1 VLSVELDQ
9 AMPSDS
15 ARNDELTSV
24 EDASP
29 KPKVKRRFH
38 TRTKE
43 YLKSQIRNRTAAEL
57 AMLAKG
63 LAVAL
68 VTIVPTILTVIVIS
82 KAMVENGI
90 VMTALRVPQSFEVAG
105 YTSDTATQRLLDEIS
120 ALNRRSNAAKP
131 KTVLGDT
138 QLIDALSSIDTPAGN
153 LDLRSFQSLIQRV
166 LGKTI
171 IQISGEITTRKEDGK
186 ELMRLRLRQT
196 PGRESLIDVE
206 TAQGAEDLFKKAA
219 LNLLEH
225 IDPEIAAGIYFRE
238 YGDEESAM
246 RLTAVA
252 LAGGHPDAEKY
263 AMNLRAY
270 IYLGR
275 GQIDQAMAAADS
287 ARAMDPNFVAADY
300 AKAFVLLAQKR
311 PDEAIESAKR
321 GVDRAPESDNSYNS
335 LGMVLN
341 AIGRKDEAIEA
352 HKMALR
358 KNNRSIV
365 GYRRLAITLR
375 DAGRSKEAS
384 ETLLTGVAMMP
395 NSAMLQSDYGEDLQ
409 RQGRNY
415 EALGSLRKAY
425 EMQPDN
431 IRFQVGLAEAEFN
444 QGHTADGIKFS
455 TIIRNRISNGE
466 KLPANIKQRAD
477 KLISRAPAPDS
488 EAVTPPNPAR

>member
-1 VLSVELDQ
+1 MK

-15 ARNDELTSV
+15 AHDNGLSV
-24 EDASP
+24 AEAASP
-29 KPKVKRRFH
+29 VPKAKRRFH
-38 TRTKE
+38 VRTRE
-43 YLKSQIRNRTAAEL
+43 YLKGQLRDRTAAEL

-90 VMTALRVPQSFEVAG
+90 VMTALRVPQSFEAAG

-120 ALNRRSNAAKP
+120 ALNRSSNAAKP
-131 KTVLGDT
+131 KTALGDT
-138 QLIDALSSIDTPAGN
+138 QLIDALSSIETPAGN

-186 ELMRLRLRQT
+186 EFVRLRLRQT
-196 PGRESLIDVE
+196 PGREGLIDVE

-263 AMNLRAY
+263 ALNLRTY

-275 GQIDQAMAAADS
+275 GQIDQAMAASDG
-287 ARAMDPNFVAADY
+287 ARAMDPDFVAADY
-300 AKAFVLLAQKR
+300 SKAFVLLAQKR
-311 PDEAIESAKR
+311 PDEALESAKR

-335 LGMVLN
+335 LGIVLN

-352 HKMALR
+352 HRMALR
-358 KNNRSIV
+358 KNKRSIV

-375 DAGRSKEAS
+375 DAGRGKEAS
-384 ETLLTGVAMMP
+384 EALLTGVAMIP

-415 EALGSLRKAY
+415 EAIGPLRKAY

-444 QGHTADGIKFS
+444 QGHTAEAIKLS
-455 TIIRNRISNGE
+455 TIVKNRIGSGE

-477 KLISRAPAPDS
+477 KLVSRVATPDS
-488 EAVTPPNPAR
+488 ETVTPANPAR

>member
-1 VLSVELDQ
+1 MAMSSDPAQNNELLST
-9 AMPSDS
+9 A
-15 ARNDELTSV
+15 
-24 EDASP
+24 DASS

-38 TRTKE
+38 IRTKE
-43 YLKSQIRNRTAAEL
+43 YLKSQIQNRTAAEL

-68 VTIVPTILTVIVIS
+68 VTIVPIVLTVIVIS

-90 VMTALRVPQSFEVAG
+90 VMTALRVPQSFEAAG

-120 ALNRRSNAAKP
+120 ALNRNSNAAKP
-131 KTVLGDT
+131 KTALGDT
-138 QLIDALSSIDTPAGN
+138 QLIDALSSIETPAGN
-153 LDLRSFQSLIQRV
+153 LDLKSFQSLIQRV
-166 LGKTI
+166 LGKKI
-171 IQISGEITTRKEDGK
+171 IQISGEITARNESGK
-186 ELMRLRLRQT
+186 ELLRLRLRQT
-196 PGRESLIDVE
+196 PGREGLIDVE
-206 TAQGAEDLFKKAA
+206 TAQGAEDLFRKAA

-263 AMNLRAY
+263 ALNLRAY

-275 GQIDQAMAAADS
+275 GQIDQAMAASES
-287 ARAMDPNFVAADY
+287 ARAMDPDFVAADY
-300 AKAFVLLAQKR
+300 TKAFVLLAQKR
-311 PDEAIESAKR
+311 LEEALEIVKR
-321 GVDRAPESDNSYNS
+321 GVDRAPQSDNSYNS
-335 LGMVLN
+335 LGIVLN
-341 AIGRKDEAIEA
+341 AIGRKDESIEA
-352 HKMALR
+352 HRTALR
-358 KNNRSIV
+358 KNGRSIV
-365 GYRRLAITLR
+365 GYRRLAIVLR
-375 DAGRSKEAS
+375 DAGHGKEAS
-384 ETLLTGVAMMP
+384 EVLLTGVAVVP

-415 EALGSLRKAY
+415 DAMGPLRKAY

-444 QGHTADGIKFS
+444 QGHTADGIKLS
-455 TIIRNRISNGE
+455 TIVKNRIANGE

-477 KLISRAPAPDS
+477 KLISRVPAPDL
-488 EAVTPPNPAR
+488 EAVTLTNPGR